1 MRVISGER
9 KGTRLKAVPGTAT
22 RPTTDKV
29 KESLFNIIGP
39 YFSGGKALDLYAGS
53 GGLGIEALSRGC
65 DEAIFVDRQPKAVQT
80 IQENL
85 RATHYEEK
93 GKIYRQDAKAVL
105 EQLKGQQEQFK
116 LIFMDPPY
124 HAEEHEAFLQLIDA
138 SDMLIDVGVIVC
150 EHGSDVTL
158 PERVGRFERIKEQ
171 RYSEVI
177 TISFYEYASIEE

>member
-85 RATHYEEK
+85 RATHYEVK
-93 GKIYRQDAKAVL
+93 GKVYRQDAKAVL
-105 EQLKGQQEQFK
+105 EQLKAQQEQFK

-124 HAEEHEAFLQLIDA
+124 HAEEHVAFLQLIDE
-138 SDMLIDVGVIVC
+138 SDLLIDIGVVVC
-150 EHGSDVTL
+150 EHGSDVML

-171 RYSEVI
+171 RYSDVI
-177 TISFYEYASIEE
+177 TISFYEYASEE

>member
-9 KGTRLKAVPGTAT
+9 KGTRLKAVPGSAT

-39 YFSGGKALDLYAGS
+39 YFAGGKALDLYAGS

-65 DEAIFVDRQPKAVQT
+65 EQAVFVDRQSKAIQT

-85 RATHYEEK
+85 RTTHYESQATILK
-93 GKIYRQDAKAVL
+93 QDARAVL
-105 EQLKGQQEQFK
+105 EQMVARQESFK

-124 HAEEHEAFLQLIDA
+124 HEEKHIPFLEIIEQNKLLTDN
-138 SDMLIDVGVIVC
+138 GVIVC

-158 PERVGRFERIKEQ
+158 PDRVGRLEKIKTQ
-171 RYSEVI
+171 RYSDVI
-177 TISFYEYASIEE
+177 TISFYEYAMHEE

>member
-9 KGTRLKAVPGTAT
+9 KGTRLKAVPGSAT

-39 YFSGGKALDLYAGS
+39 YFSGGQALDLYAGS

-65 DEAIFVDRQPKAVQT
+65 DHAVFVDRQAKAIQT
-80 IQENL
+80 LQENL
-85 RATHYEEK
+85 QATHYTSAATV
-93 GKIYRQDAKAVL
+93 YRQDARAVL
-105 EQLKGQQEQFK
+105 EQLIGREESFK

-124 HAEEHEAFLQLIDA
+124 HDQAHVSFLEMIESNGLLTDN
-138 SDMLIDVGVIVC
+138 GVVVC

-158 PERVGRFERIKEQ
+158 PDRVGELEKIKEQ
-171 RYSEVI
+171 RYSDVI
-177 TISFYEYASIEE
+177 TISFYEYAMVEE

>member
-9 KGTRLKAVPGTAT
+9 KGTRLKAVPGSAT

-85 RATHYEEK
+85 RATHYEAK
-93 GKIYRQDAKAVL
+93 GKVYRQDAKAVL
-105 EQLKGQQEQFK
+105 EQLAGQEEAFK

-124 HAEEHEAFLQLIDA
+124 HAEEHVMFLQRIDEA
-138 SDMLIDVGVIVC
+138 NLLLDIGVIVC
-150 EHGSDVTL
+150 EHGSGVTL
-158 PERVGRFERIKEQ
+158 PDRVGRLERIKEQ
-171 RYSEVI
+171 RYSDVI
-177 TISFYEYASIEE
+177 TISFYEYASEE

>member
-9 KGTRLKAVPGTAT
+9 KGTRLKAVPGSAT

-39 YFSGGKALDLYAGS
+39 YFAGGDALDLYAGS

-65 DEAIFVDRQPKAVQT
+65 DHAVFVDKQRKAIQT
-80 IQENL
+80 VTDNL
-85 RATHYEEK
+85 QTTRYESKATVLQ
-93 GKIYRQDAKAVL
+93 QDARSVL
-105 EQLKGQQEQFK
+105 DQLVLKGQPFL

-124 HAEEHEAFLQLIDA
+124 HAEEHVLFLQTIETNRLLTDN
-138 SDMLIDVGVIVC
+138 GVVVC

-158 PERVGRFERIKEQ
+158 PDRVGQLEKIKVQ
-171 RYSEVI
+171 RYSDVI
-177 TISFYEYASIEE
+177 TISFYEYAATEE

>member
-9 KGTRLKAVPGTAT
+9 KGTRLKAVPGSAT

-39 YFSGGKALDLYAGS
+39 YFAGGEALDLYAGS

-65 DEAIFVDRQPKAVQT
+65 DHAVFVDKQTKAIQT

-85 RATHYEEK
+85 RVTRYEQQATV
-93 GKIYRQDAKAVL
+93 YRQDAKSVL
-105 EQLKGQQEQFK
+105 EQLVGSGRVFK

-124 HAEEHEAFLQLIDA
+124 HAEEHETFLRTIETNRL
-138 SDMLIDVGVIVC
+138 LTENGVVVC
-150 EHGSDVTL
+150 EHGSEAEL
-158 PERVGRFERIKEQ
+158 PERVGRLEKIKVQ
-171 RYSEVI
+171 RYSDVI
-177 TISFYEYASIEE
+177 TISFYEYASTEG

>member
-9 KGTRLKAVPGTAT
+9 KGTRLKAVPGSAT

-39 YFSGGKALDLYAGS
+39 YFAGGRTLDLYAGS

-65 DEAIFVDRQPKAVQT
+65 EEAVFVDRQSKAIQT

-85 RATHYEEK
+85 RATHYESHAT
-93 GKIYRQDAKAVL
+93 IYRQDARSVL
-105 EQLKGQQEQFK
+105 SQLVTRQEPFK
-116 LIFMDPPY
+116 VIFMDPPY
-124 HAEEHEAFLQLIDA
+124 DAEEHVPFLQFIEENELLTDN
-138 SDMLIDVGVIVC
+138 GVIVC

-158 PERVGRFERIKEQ
+158 PDRVGKLEKMKVQ
-171 RYSEVI
+171 RYSGVI
-177 TISFYEYASIEE
+177 TISFYEYDTMGE

>member
-9 KGTRLKAVPGTAT
+9 KGTRLKAVPGSGT

-39 YFSGGKALDLYAGS
+39 YFSGGSALDLYAGS

-65 DEAIFVDRQPKAVQT
+65 DHAVFVDRHAKAVQT

-85 RATHYEEK
+85 RTTHYSSAATV
-93 GKIYRQDAKAVL
+93 YRQDARTVM
-105 EQLKGQQEQFK
+105 EQLISQKESFK

-124 HAEEHEAFLQLIDA
+124 HAEEHLSFLETIESNKLLTDN
-138 SDMLIDVGVIVC
+138 GVVVC

-158 PERVGRFERIKEQ
+158 PERVGQLEKIKVQ
-171 RYSEVI
+171 RYSDVI
-177 TISFYEYASIEE
+177 TISFYEYAIIEE

>member
-9 KGTRLKAVPGTAT
+9 KGTRLKAVPGSAT

-39 YFSGGKALDLYAGS
+39 YFAGGDALDLYAGS

-65 DEAIFVDRQPKAVQT
+65 DHAVFVDKQRKAIQT
-80 IQENL
+80 VTDNL
-85 RATHYEEK
+85 QTTRYESKATVLQ
-93 GKIYRQDAKAVL
+93 QDARSVL
-105 EQLKGQQEQFK
+105 DQLVLKGQPFK

-124 HAEEHEAFLQLIDA
+124 HAEEHVPFLEIIEANRLLTNN
-138 SDMLIDVGVIVC
+138 GVVVC

-158 PERVGRFERIKEQ
+158 PEQVGQLEKIKVQ
-171 RYSEVI
+171 RYSDVI
-177 TISFYEYASIEE
+177 TISFYEYADTEE

>member
-39 YFSGGKALDLYAGS
+39 YFSGGEALDLYAGS
-53 GGLGIEALSRGC
+53 GSLGIEALSRGC
-65 DEAIFVDRQPKAVQT
+65 DHAVFVDKQQKAIQT
-80 IQENL
+80 LTENL
-85 RATHYEEK
+85 QTTRYEANATV
-93 GKIYRQDAKAVL
+93 YRQDAQTAL
-105 EQLKGQQEQFK
+105 ERLISEGRVFK

-124 HAEEHEAFLQLIDA
+124 HAEAHVSFLQAIEANRLLTDN
-138 SDMLIDVGVIVC
+138 GVVVC
-150 EHGSDVTL
+150 EHGSETIL
-158 PERVGRFERIKEQ
+158 PDRVGELEKIKVQ

-177 TISFYEYASIEE
+177 TISFYEYATSEE